1 MATMTSDVMDA
12 LAHVRALPKAP
23 APARLKAVTDR
34 WDTVYSMPMAL
45 LSKQEALEPTQS
57 FNALKALH
65 ETRTIEMLSKHLS
78 WEAIRRDAL
87 DNPTIPDYVWRLRV
101 KLALNRRG
109 DAQRASVS
117 KKRKVTQNADS
128 K

>member
-1 MATMTSDVMDA
+1 MTGDVMDA
-12 LAHVRALPKAP
+12 LAHIRALPKAP
-23 APARLKAVTDR
+23 APARLKAVTER
-34 WDTVYSMPMAL
+34 WDTTYSMAMAI
-45 LSKQEALEPTQS
+45 LSKQEALDPTQS
-57 FNALKALH
+57 FHALKSLH
-65 ETRTIEMLSKHLS
+65 ETRTIDMLSKGLS
-78 WEAIRRDAL
+78 WEAIKSGRL

-109 DAQRASVS
+109 NSQRASVT